1 VIGTALNVA
10 GIVVGGICG
19 LTVARRLAPRTQYRI
34 RGGLAA
40 LVAYAGFGMVWDGL
54 RSPLTHTLKQL
65 GIALLALSLGSFTG
79 WVLHLQAGMNRAGES
94 VRRRFQNATL
104 AGPGAV
110 SPTAGFITCTLLFC
124 VGPMAI
130 LGSVQDGLDGQWR
143 TLALKGLM
151 DGLATMGFVATF
163 GWSPILAAIPV
174 LVYQGTLTLAAS
186 FLAPVL
192 RDAALKDNLN
202 VTGGLIV
209 ATIALVILDI
219 RKVPLANYLPALVYG
234 PLLTRWWG

>member
-1 VIGTALNVA
+1 MIGTALNVV

-19 LTVARRLAPRTQYRI
+19 LTIAQRLTARTQYRI

-40 LVAYAGFGMVWDGL
+40 LVAYAGFGMVWEGL
-54 RSPLTHTLKQL
+54 HSPLTHTLKQL

-79 WVLHLQAGMNRAGES
+79 WALRLQSGMNRAGEW
-94 VRRRFQNATL
+94 VRRRISKAST
-104 AGPGAV
+104 AESGAV
-110 SPTAGFITCTLLFC
+110 SPSEGFITCTLLFC

-130 LGSVQDGLDGQWR
+130 LGAVQDGLDGQWR
-143 TLALKGLM
+143 TLALKGVM

-174 LVYQGTLTLAAS
+174 LAYQGTLTLAAS
-186 FLAPVL
+186 FLAPVM
-192 RDAALKDNLN
+192 RDAALKDSLN
-202 VTGGLIV
+202 VVGGLIV
-209 ATIALVILDI
+209 GTIPLVVLDI

-234 PLLTRWWG
+234 PLLTRWFG